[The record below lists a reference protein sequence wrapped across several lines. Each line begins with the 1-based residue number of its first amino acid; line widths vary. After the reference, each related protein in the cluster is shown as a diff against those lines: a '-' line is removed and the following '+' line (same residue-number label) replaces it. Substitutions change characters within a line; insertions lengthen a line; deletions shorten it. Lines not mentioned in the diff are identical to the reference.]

1 VDTLTTL
8 VIPLAAVAVAVVATV
23 AAVAAACSARRS
35 ARSAAAMAAN
45 DAARRHED
53 LAPQVEL
60 RARRVHG
67 DRAELLLA
75 LVGPDALGGVDTLQ
89 VRVDDEDDQPRPRV
103 TVGSY
108 TQEGLDAQIWGPY
121 RLTPTGSV
129 DDRRTRTLTDVGV
142 GARRTLALERTTA
155 PPWSDPEWWR
165 HTYDG
170 APVFVTLTCH
180 RDGHEP
186 WSLPRRRVDIA
197 EPPHHG
203 V

>member
-1 VDTLTTL
+1 MAV
-8 VIPLAAVAVAVVATV
+8 AAVTTV

-53 LAPQVEL
+53 LAPRIEL
-60 RARRVHG
+60 RARQLHG
-67 DRAELLLA
+67 DRAELLLT
-75 LVGPDALGGVDTLQ
+75 LIGPDTLGGVDTLR
-89 VRVDDEDDQPRPRV
+89 VRVDDEHDQPRTPV

-108 TQEGLDAQIWGPY
+108 TQEELDAQIWGPY
-121 RLTPTGSV
+121 RLTPTGPG
-129 DDRRTRTLTDVGV
+129 DDRRTLTLTDVGI
-142 GARRTLALERTTA
+142 GARRPLALERTTA

-186 WSLPRRRVDIA
+186 WSLPRRRVD
-197 EPPHHG
+197 
-203 V
+203 VV